1 MLWSKIIQP
10 YLLDLACSTKPI
22 RIQRGKII
30 PKARGNVLEIGFG
43 SGLNLTFYNKDNIKK
58 IFALEPSLGM
68 QKKSKKNII
77 KSKIDVEFLTSFA
90 EDIPLDDKSID
101 TVVCTYTL
109 CSIEKPELA
118 LLEIKRVLKIDGIF
132 LIIEHVKAP
141 DAKVIKFQNKLEPF
155 WKIIAGGCHLTH
167 DTNRILEETGF
178 NISSIEEMYLPGTP
192 KFIGYNIWAS
202 LSNN

>member
-1 MLWSKIIQP
+1 MTI
-10 YLLDLACSTKPI
+10 
-22 RIQRGKII
+22 
-30 PKARGNVLEIGFG
+30 
-43 SGLNLTFYNKDNIKK
+43 
-58 IFALEPSLGM
+58 
-68 QKKSKKNII
+68 NII

-118 LLEIKRVLKIDGIF
+118 LLEIKRVLKKDGIF

>member
-68 QKKSKKNII
+68 QKQIKNKYNKI
-77 KSKIDVEFLTSFA
+77 KNRCRVSNFI
-90 EDIPLDDKSID
+90 
-101 TVVCTYTL
+101 CRRYT
-109 CSIEKPELA
+109 I
-118 LLEIKRVLKIDGIF
+118 R
-132 LIIEHVKAP
+132 
-141 DAKVIKFQNKLEPF
+141 
-155 WKIIAGGCHLTH
+155 
-167 DTNRILEETGF
+167 
-178 NISSIEEMYLPGTP
+178 
-192 KFIGYNIWAS
+192 
-202 LSNN
+202 